1 MDSYNFDKIGK
12 KMPYSVPD
20 TFFDDFENKIMA
32 KAASRRKRHK
42 VLKIVY
48 QSIAVAASLAL
59 IVVAVSQYTM
69 TRKTDFAE
77 IDLAFDNLSEA
88 DQAYLIEIYQEDIF
102 INE

>member
-1 MDSYNFDKIGK
+1 
-12 KMPYSVPD
+12 MPYNVPD

-48 QSIAVAASLAL
+48 RSIAVAASLAL

-69 TRKTDFAE
+69 TRKTDFSE

>member
-12 KMPYSVPD
+12 KLPYSVPE
-20 TFFDDFENKIMA
+20 TFFDDFEDQVMA
-32 KAASRRKRHK
+32 KAISRRKRHK

-48 QSIAVAASLAL
+48 RSIAVAASLAL

-69 TRKTDFAE
+69 TQKTDFEA

>member
-32 KAASRRKRHK
+32 KAVSVRKRHK
-42 VLKIVY
+42 ILKIIY
-48 QSIAVAASLAL
+48 RSIAVAASLAL
-59 IVVAVSQYTM
+59 IVVAVSQYKM
-69 TRKTDFAE
+69 TQNTDFSE

-88 DQAYLIEIYQEDIF
+88 DQAYLIEVYQEDIF